1 MFFLISV
8 FAQFSKRDCCHAC
21 FDKRLNSQLAQ
32 TFLLIP
38 FCGGV
43 CEFKLLR
50 IRTLKKQEIYDP
62 YFNMY
67 LNSNPGELYILI
79 RGLWGCAAGWG
90 RIFTAVLTVM
100 GSHFQ

>member
-50 IRTLKKQEIYDP
+50 MRTLKKQEIYDP